1 MEKVKRYLKKLEFYW
16 KDNKI
21 IAIKYLFE
29 IIKCGILKPYNLSKT
44 KKEEL
49 IFQKAISGKKELIKE
64 IPYNEKIK
72 SKIILPTGDTGLTK
86 DLILKGIR
94 EPTEVKLFI
103 KEVKSDMN
111 IIDIGANLG
120 YYVLLE
126 GNLTKGKIY
135 GIEPNPNAIKYLK
148 RSIKLNGY
156 RNIILFN
163 RGINDSKKIL
173 PFYISKKWNW
183 SRFDNPGED
192 IIETKKILTDS
203 LDNMFGDKKIDLI
216 RMDVEGYELNILK
229 GVSKIIER
237 NPNLILFLEFHG
249 NMFNTLEKKEF
260 IKWINENNFKI
271 RFLGKSGEKHK
282 IRYKY
287 VNPKR
292 IINLNSA
299 YCLVLKKQIFN

>member
-1 MEKVKRYLKKLEFYW
+1 MEKIKKYLKKLKFYW

-21 IAIKYLFE
+21 IAVKFFFE
-29 IIKCGILKPYNLSKT
+29 IIKCGVLKPYNLNKA

-49 IFQKAISGKKELIKE
+49 MFQRAIFGKKELIIE
-64 IPYNEKIK
+64 IPYNDQIK
-72 SKIILPTGDTGLTK
+72 SKIILPTKDIGLTK

-103 KEVKSDMN
+103 EEVKPDMN

-120 YYVLLE
+120 YYILLE
-126 GNLTKGKIY
+126 GKLTKGKIY
-135 GIEPNPNAIKYLK
+135 GIEPNPQSIEYLK
-148 RSIKLNGY
+148 KSIKLNNY
-156 RNIILFN
+156 KNVTLFN
-163 RGINDSKKIL
+163 IGINDSKKIL

-192 IIETKKILTDS
+192 IIETKNILTDN
-203 LDNMFGDKKIDLI
+203 LDNMFGNKKIDLI

-229 GVSKIIER
+229 GANKIIEK
-237 NPNLILFLEFHG
+237 NPSLILFLEFHG
-249 NMFNTLEKKEF
+249 NMFNTAEKKEF
-260 IKWINENNFKI
+260 VNWINKNNFLI

-282 IRYKY
+282 IKYKY
-287 VNPKR
+287 LNPNK

-299 YCLVLKKQIFN
+299 YCLVLKK